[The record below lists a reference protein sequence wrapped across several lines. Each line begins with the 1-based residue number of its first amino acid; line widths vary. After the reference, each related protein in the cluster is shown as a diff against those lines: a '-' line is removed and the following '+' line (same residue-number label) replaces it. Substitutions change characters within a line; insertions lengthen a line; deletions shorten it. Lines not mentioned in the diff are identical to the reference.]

1 MRVRVVSSRSLESSP
16 DRTPSGLI
24 PSPMPETPQRTSSA
38 STSSTPEIPARLAG
52 RWVGHA
58 LAQLSLSPREARP
71 VVGAKRRAARSL
83 PTGPRVGAAK
93 HAARSASARGP
104 EAGRRGWIRAADLSA
119 RAEVEAEAVRFAR
132 LVLGSPRRT
141 FTRAQIRRAVER
153 TEAAMLPGR
162 SRATLWQEPAPGA
175 RVPRNLRPA
184 GTMRDER
191 LPPDLAAYLAR
202 QGVPFDPDANPRRR
216 RRLGARDAGRLAPA
230 YVFRVN
236 GVRAEAAERIV
247 SGLHA
252 EAAAVRRTRFWET
265 IFPRVAVAGRGGSR
279 SARGSPLVSSPSS
292 SSSGSASSSRSFAPA
307 IGHALLDHARLHGA
321 AVAML
326 YLPVPGGGADDLHA
340 VVLSLVP
347 SPRRAP
353 SLAIHLPKANLFT
366 VTVYD
371 PNGAATYDRGA
382 LDRFMEE
389 EVAAAQPGVRLR
401 LRPCGGPELRR
412 LRVQYRREGS
422 CVAGALALMLRVA
435 ARRGNRAGPCTRPFQ
450 ELQREDAILAAQLVT
465 WYGRFLH
472 ER

>member
-1 MRVRVVSSRSLESSP
+1 MRVRIVSSRSLVSSRN
-16 DRTPSGLI
+16 RTPSGLI

-58 LAQLSLSPREARP
+58 LAQLSLSPREP
-71 VVGAKRRAARSL
+71 RRAARSL
-83 PTGPRVGAAK
+83 PTPSARARAPAK
-93 HAARSASARGP
+93 RATRSASARGP
-104 EAGRRGWIRAADLSA
+104 AAGRRGWIRAADLSA
-119 RAEVEAEAVRFAR
+119 REEVEAEAVRFAR
-132 LVLGSPRRT
+132 RVLGSPRRT
-141 FTRAQIRRAVER
+141 FTRAQLRRAVER

-162 SRATLWQEPAPGA
+162 SRATLWQEPAPGK
-175 RVPRNLRPA
+175 RVPSNLRPA
-184 GTMRDER
+184 GSMREER
-191 LPPDLAAYLAR
+191 LPPDLAASLAR

-216 RRLGARDAGRLAPA
+216 RRLGARDAGRVAPA

-236 GVRAEAAERIV
+236 GVRAEAADRIV

-265 IFPRVAVAGRGGSR
+265 IFPRVHIVG
-279 SARGSPLVSSPSS
+279 RGSPLVSSPSRS
-292 SSSGSASSSRSFAPA
+292 SSSSSSSFAPA

-326 YLPVPGGGADDLHA
+326 YVPVPGGGGGGGADGLHA

-347 SPRRAP
+347 SPRRP
-353 SLAIHLPKANLFT
+353 EANLFT
-366 VTVYD
+366 ATVYD

-382 LDRFMEE
+382 LERFME
-389 EVAAAQPGVRLR
+389 EVAAAQPWVRIR
-401 LRPCGGPELRR
+401 LRPCGGTELRR

-435 ARRGNRAGPCTRPFQ
+435 ARRGNRAGPCARPFQ